1 MWPWHPS
8 LSGARSPSSEN
19 GSNLFLDCLGH
30 QMHLIREEL
39 EANLS
44 EVLCWEFMLSAT
56 FLDTLNQLMGKEKEQ

>member
-19 GSNLFLDCLGH
+19 GSNLFLDCFGH

-56 FLDTLNQLMGKEKEQ
+56 F